1 MRFKLKQEN
10 IYQTKELNVNVE
22 WTGLTGEF
30 ANTKCRMNST
40 TSAINFKLKQAA
52 KRLPNKRN

>member
-22 WTGLTGEF
+22 WTGLTREF
-30 ANTKCRMNST
+30 ANTKCPMNST
-40 TSAINFKLKQAA
+40 TSAINFKLKQAG
-52 KRLPNKRN
+52 KLLPNKRN